1 MTLAVGSRL
10 GPYEILSPLGA
21 GGMGEVYRARDTR
34 LGRQV
39 AIKTL
44 PTIYAADPDRL
55 RRFELEAR
63 AASALSDPHI
73 VTVFDVGREGE
84 TPYFVSELV
93 EGSDLRNEIEKGRL
107 TVQRALEVA
116 QQVASGLAAAHEKG
130 IVHRD
135 LKPENIL
142 TTKSGMAKIADFGL
156 AKLMQPEASTDSRTD
171 LPTEAPGTEAGIV
184 MGTLGYMSP
193 EQVRGLPADPRSDI
207 FSFGGILY
215 EMLTG
220 RKPFSGPTPADTIS
234 SILKDAP
241 GEISAQV
248 SGIPDGLERV
258 VLRCLEKNPDRR
270 FQSARDLAFAL
281 KESGSSSPST
291 PARPTRVRP
300 MTALAALAALGA
312 LAAALA
318 VYLGTKAGPRTPPAP
333 AGGRARI
340 ESIAVLPLRDLSSAG
355 AQEVFTDGMTEALTA
370 ELAGIG
376 SLKVISNTS
385 AMAYKAT
392 RKPLKEIAREL
403 RVDAVVEGSVARAG
417 NQVKVTVELI
427 RADTDTHLW
436 VKSFQREMGSVLM
449 LQEEIGREVAR
460 QIEAKLST
468 EEEKRLTRR
477 VSIDPRAYEA
487 YLMGRYFLGQETE
500 DGLKKALEQFTRAI
514 EIDKGYAAAYSGIA
528 NYYAVLPFYSAL
540 SPAEVFPKARAAA
553 EKSIALDETLSEAH
567 ASLAYIRAYYEW
579 DWSAAEREFR
589 RALELRPNYADAHFS
604 YSRFLAAAGRMD
616 EAMSEIERARE
627 LDPRSTSLTAN
638 TALLLY
644 FGGRYDE
651 ALKQLLELGT
661 ADPTASTPAWGTG
674 LCLEQKGKGAEAIA
688 ALQKAASHSK
698 SLNVRASLAHAY
710 GVFGRKPEARE
721 ILNTLKERART
732 SYVPA
737 YFFVLVFVGTGQ
749 YDEAFEWLERSYQ
762 ERSTILAYVRLDPRL
777 APLRPDPRFGKFV
790 ERLGLPD
797 PGARAGRPAG
807 S

>member
-1 MTLAVGSRL
+1 
-10 GPYEILSPLGA
+10 
-21 GGMGEVYRARDTR
+21 
-34 LGRQV
+34 
-39 AIKTL
+39 
-44 PTIYAADPDRL
+44 
-55 RRFELEAR
+55 
-63 AASALSDPHI
+63 
-73 VTVFDVGREGE
+73 
-84 TPYFVSELV
+84 
-93 EGSDLRNEIEKGRL
+93 
-107 TVQRALEVA
+107 
-116 QQVASGLAAAHEKG
+116 
-130 IVHRD
+130 
-135 LKPENIL
+135 
-142 TTKSGMAKIADFGL
+142 
-156 AKLMQPEASTDSRTD
+156 
-171 LPTEAPGTEAGIV
+171 
-184 MGTLGYMSP
+184 
-193 EQVRGLPADPRSDI
+193 
-207 FSFGGILY
+207 
-215 EMLTG
+215 
-220 RKPFSGPTPADTIS
+220 
-234 SILKDAP
+234 
-241 GEISAQV
+241 
-248 SGIPDGLERV
+248 
-258 VLRCLEKNPDRR
+258 
-270 FQSARDLAFAL
+270 
-281 KESGSSSPST
+281 
-291 PARPTRVRP
+291 
-300 MTALAALAALGA
+300 
-312 LAAALA
+312 
-318 VYLGTKAGPRTPPAP
+318 
-333 AGGRARI
+333 
-340 ESIAVLPLRDLSSAG
+340 
-355 AQEVFTDGMTEALTA
+355 
-370 ELAGIG
+370 
-376 SLKVISNTS
+376 
-385 AMAYKAT
+385 
-392 RKPLKEIAREL
+392 
-403 RVDAVVEGSVARAG
+403 
-417 NQVKVTVELI
+417 
-427 RADTDTHLW
+427 
-436 VKSFQREMGSVLM
+436 
-449 LQEEIGREVAR
+449 
-460 QIEAKLST
+460 
-468 EEEKRLTRR
+468 
-477 VSIDPRAYEA
+477 
-487 YLMGRYFLGQETE
+487 MGRYFLGQETE